1 MAFIVK
7 GGMVN
12 LTKKEMKQHMEN
24 LNKKSDPLQGLSDA
38 KKQMRKE
45 VQSAK
50 RHREFMGRVADNE
63 ARDLANI
70 ISGGFTAD
78 DIPNI
83 DASKIT
89 SGSIADARIP
99 ASAVSQHAVSFDDN
113 AIVNDLSTIA
123 LRQATNENAIAYNTN
138 SSFVDVFQDSSGIA
152 SHTTSE
158 RNSSEYVSTST
169 TGTGQFTSDSN
180 TLILL
185 HMDGSDY

>member
-63 ARDLANI
+63 ARDLAN
-70 ISGGFTAD
+70 TVA
-78 DIPNI
+78 
-83 DASKIT
+83 T
-89 SGSIADARIP
+89 SEIVSIAVGETVKT
-99 ASAVSQHAVSFDDN
+99 VSEKTELPE
-113 AIVNDLSTIA
+113 VNFESMTKKQIDMWAEENLGIQLDRRHTKAKLIA
-123 LRQATNENAIAYNTN
+123 EIKEN
-138 SSFVDVFQDSSGIA
+138 
-152 SHTTSE
+152 
-158 RNSSEYVSTST
+158 
-169 TGTGQFTSDSN
+169 
-180 TLILL
+180 L
-185 HMDGSDY
+185 